1 MGSLRTGMLAVLLAV
16 PAAVSAQSDQS
27 DRVDES
33 TMHRQNDG
41 SDRVDESSMHRQNQ
55 VGQPQSAKSSA
66 EKNQD
71 DLSPEEARLVV
82 QLHHV
87 NQMEIEVGKL
97 ASTKGQHPKVRQYGN
112 RLVRDHTQDDQ
123 RVTAFAKQRELSLD
137 SAAQAQNAEQRASM
151 QKHQALMEKLDG
163 LSGAEFDREF
173 LNAMATG
180 HEQVITQVRD
190 ARTQVQDPQLRA
202 LIDRLLPQLEQHRNT
217 AKRLLESA
225 G

>member
-1 MGSLRTGMLAVLLAV
+1 
-16 PAAVSAQSDQS
+16 
-27 DRVDES
+27 
-33 TMHRQNDG
+33 MHRQNDG

-87 NQMEIEVGKL
+87 NQMEIEAGKL

>member
-1 MGSLRTGMLAVLLAV
+1 MRSLRTGMLAVALAI
-16 PAAVSAQSDQS
+16 PAAVSAQSDESKQI
-27 DRVDES
+27 DES
-33 TMHRQNDG
+33 TMHRQNDE
-41 SDRVDESSMHRQNQ
+41 SNRVDESAMHQNQ
-55 VGQPQSAKSSA
+55 VGQPQSAKTTT
-66 EKNQD
+66 ERKQD
-71 DLSPEEARLVV
+71 ELTPEEARLVV

-97 ASTKGQHPKVRQYGN
+97 ASTKGQNPKVRQYGN
-112 RLVRDHTQDDQ
+112 RLVKDHGQDDQ

-190 ARTQVQDPQLRA
+190 ARPQVQDPQLRA

-217 AKRLLESA
+217 AKRLLETN